1 MRSIVKYFAIACFA
15 VIAPLS
21 ADAAPAKKAPASVSI
36 TLTNGA
42 TSSLVEFTLI
52 ETVPAPAP
60 APKSTDW
67 WAVPL
72 TWFSSDQPAEPTT
85 RETNLLK
92 APLASKKSV
101 AVKLGTAC
109 ESTISAKFEDGSSID
124 PVTMN
129 FCKDRKLTLTA
140 PAAQ

>member
-1 MRSIVKYFAIACFA
+1 M
-15 VIAPLS
+15 
-21 ADAAPAKKAPASVSI
+21 
-36 TLTNGA
+36 
-42 TSSLVEFTLI
+42 I

-92 APLASKKSV
+92 APLDALTHAGVYQDDELIVDLRIYWAEDNGGFIK
-101 AVKLGTAC
+101 VKV
-109 ESTISAKFEDGSSID
+109 EE
-124 PVTMN
+124 VV
-129 FCKDRKLTLTA
+129 
-140 PAAQ
+140 